1 MQKGIEVEDRDYFQ
15 DRFTA
20 DELRALTGMVGV
32 SAMFARRSPSLKQM
46 GLADEELSDD
56 RMLELMLEEPRLV
69 RRPLIKMDDRLL
81 VGGSLKAIEEALSV
95 E

>member
-46 GLADEELSDD
+46 GLVGEELSDD